1 MFRLQAVV
9 VFIVYIGISS
19 AAICNV
25 LDYGAKSDN
34 TTDIGP
40 AILNAYKNCIQTSP
54 GSTLLVPAGNFLLN
68 SIVPLGG
75 SGYTFQLDGT
85 ITLAFNTKLGGYM
98 MDWQH
103 CSNIVLTG
111 KGKINGQGNLWR
123 PNGDLSKYPSR
134 PRLVRF
140 INCNDCKISGIQLN
154 NAPMFHLV
162 VNGNNNEIHNVVVTA
177 DIIGE
182 TDAFD
187 ISGNNNYIHDVEVTN
202 GDECVTV
209 KTPTNGFLA
218 ENIVC
223 HYTAGCN
230 MGSFG
235 NAPTDAAVSNVWYRN
250 VTMYN
255 SEAGAQIKTYP
266 NNNGYVKNVTYENFK
281 LVAVDYPMSVNLF
294 WCPHTNCPGATGSLT
309 ITDVTFRNFQGTE
322 NGNSRPNVLLDCIS
336 GHTCKNIVFD
346 NVNVPASNGAAT
358 HDTIT
363 NACGT
368 GRKGLPAC

>member
-1 MFRLQAVV
+1 VV
-9 VFIVYIGISS
+9 VLIVYIGISS

-34 TTDIGP
+34 ATDIGP

-54 GSTLLVPAGNFLLN
+54 VSTLLVPAGNFLLN

-85 ITLAFNTKLGGYM
+85 ITLAYNTNLGGYM
-98 MDWQH
+98 IDFQH

-111 KGKINGQGNLWR
+111 KGKIYGQGNLWR
-123 PNGDLSKYPSR
+123 PNGDLSKYPGR

-140 INCNDCKISGIQLN
+140 SNCNDCKISGIQLI

-162 VNGNNNEIHNVVVTA
+162 VIGNNNEIHNVVVTA

-187 ISGNNNYIHDVEVTN
+187 ISGNNNYVHDVEVTN
-202 GDECVTV
+202 GDECVTI
-209 KTPTNGFLA
+209 KTPTDGFLA

-235 NAPTDAAVSNVWYRN
+235 NAATNAAVSNVYYRN

-266 NNNGYVKNVTYENFK
+266 NNNGYVRNVTYENFK
-281 LVAVDYPMSVNLF
+281 LVAVDYPMVVNLF
-294 WCPHTNCPGATGSLT
+294 WCPHTNCPAATGSLT
-309 ITDVTFRNFQGTE
+309 VTDVTFRNFQGTE
-322 NGNSRPNVLLDCIS
+322 NGNSRPNALLDCIP

>member
-1 MFRLQAVV
+1 MFRLHGVV
-9 VFIVYIGISS
+9 LILIYIGLSS
-19 AAICNV
+19 AATCNV

-34 TTDIGP
+34 KTDIGP
-40 AILNAYKNCIQTSP
+40 AILNAYKNCIQKSP
-54 GSTLLVPAGNFLLN
+54 GSTLLIPAGNFLLD
-68 SIVPLGG
+68 SVVELGG
-75 SGYTFQLDGT
+75 SGYNVQLDGT

-98 MDWQH
+98 IDWQH
-103 CSNIVLTG
+103 CSNIVLSG
-111 KGKINGQGNLWR
+111 SGKINGQGNLWR

-140 INCNDCKISGIQLN
+140 LNCNNCKISGIHLN

-162 VNGNNNEIHNVVVTA
+162 VNGNNNEVHNVVVTA

-187 ISGNNNYIHDVEVTN
+187 ISGDNNYVHDVEVTN

-209 KTPTNGFLA
+209 KTPTNGFRA
-218 ENIVC
+218 ENIIC

-235 NAPTDAAVSNVWYRN
+235 NAATNAAVSNVYYKN

-266 NNNGYVKNVTYENFK
+266 NNLGYVRNVTYENFK
-281 LVAVDYPMSVNLF
+281 LVEVDYPMAINLF
-294 WCPHTNCPGATGSLT
+294 WCPHTKCPATTGTLT
-309 ITDVTFRNFQGTE
+309 ISDVTFRNFQGTE
-322 NGNSRPNVLLDCIS
+322 NGNSRPEALVDCIS
-336 GHTCKNIVFD
+336 GHRCTNINFENIQVT
-346 NVNVPASNGAAT
+346 ASNGAAT
-358 HDTIT
+358 HDAFT

-368 GRKGLPAC
+368 GRPTLPKC